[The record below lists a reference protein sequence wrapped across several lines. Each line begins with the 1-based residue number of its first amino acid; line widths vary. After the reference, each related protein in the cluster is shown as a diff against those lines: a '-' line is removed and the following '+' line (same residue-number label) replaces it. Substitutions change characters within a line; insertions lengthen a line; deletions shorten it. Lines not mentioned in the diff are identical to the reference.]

1 MRRKMPDFGRVLAV
15 VPARGGSKGI
25 PLKNLK
31 PVGGKTLLA
40 RTLELALE
48 IPELSEICVSTDH
61 EQIKAAAHE
70 YPSVRVVDRPE
81 ELSGDRVA
89 DTPVLQ
95 HAVTHMESIV
105 GERFDTVVMLQVTSP
120 LRTTEDIYSCLELIS
135 SSHCDSVWTV
145 SPTELHYHPLKQL
158 VIGEDSK
165 LSLYDQRGLE
175 IIARQ
180 QLEPVFHRNGC
191 CYALRRDFLM
201 EAHSL
206 YSSESNRAVVSE
218 GERVNIDSEPDLV
231 LAERLLNQRGA

>member
-1 MRRKMPDFGRVLAV
+1 MPDFGLVLAV

-25 PLKNLK
+25 PLKNLRT
-31 PVGGKTLLA
+31 VGGKTLLA

-61 EQIKAAAHE
+61 EQIKAAVHD
-70 YPSVRVVDRPE
+70 YPTVRVVDRPE

-95 HAVTHMESIV
+95 HAVTAMEARV
-105 GERFDTVVMLQVTSP
+105 DMRFDTVVMLQVTSP
-120 LRTTEDIYSCLELIS
+120 LRTADDIYSCLDLIS
-135 SSHCDSVWTV
+135 SSRCDSVWTV

-158 VIGEDSK
+158 VIGDDSK
-165 LSLYDQRGLE
+165 LSLYDERGLD

-180 QLEPVFHRNGC
+180 QLGPVFHRNGC

-206 YSSESNRAVVSE
+206 YSSDSNRAVVSV
-218 GERVNIDSEPDLV
+218 GERVNIDGEPDVV
-231 LAERLLNQRGA
+231 LAERLLNHRGT

>member
-1 MRRKMPDFGRVLAV
+1 MPDFGPVLAV

-31 PVGGKTLLA
+31 TVGGKTLLA

-61 EQIKAAAHE
+61 DQIKAAAYE
-70 YPSVRVVDRPE
+70 YPTVSVVDRPE

-95 HAVTHMESIV
+95 HAVTAMEALV
-105 GERFDTVVMLQVTSP
+105 NARFDTVVMLQVTSP
-120 LRTTEDIYSCLELIS
+120 LRTAEDIYSCLDLITS
-135 SSHCDSVWTV
+135 RHCDSVWTV

-165 LSLYDQRGLE
+165 LSLYDEKGLE

-180 QLEPVFHRNGC
+180 QLAPVFHRNGC

-206 YSSESNRAVVSE
+206 YSRDSNRGVVSV
-218 GERVNIDSEPDLV
+218 GERVNIDSEPDVL
-231 LAERLLNQRGA
+231 LAERLLKQRGT